1 MSLLGDDNARKALLA
16 CSAALN
22 LNDDVARRAIALVA
36 QSNGSTDTLLD
47 RIKGLSCVWKQ
58 WDGTWYVAEDVRAS
72 LVDRLG
78 AEVPSDVR
86 NGLHELLADAADQ
99 RLLELVP
106 DGQLFDYRVRACHLE
121 AGYQQ
126 IQVTRHEEAG
136 AERLLTAWQQ
146 GRLEARD
153 ATAAAVDHLASDLER
168 QGHRLPDQVLFLR
181 GMAARSRRDW
191 GRAELYFR
199 MVWEHGQ
206 PGEIQAIAAHLF
218 ANLTRDRKAAEQALR
233 DSLAWNSE
241 PFHRAQVW
249 HSLGNLL
256 ARERNR
262 SKEAE
267 DVYRKSLELDPNP
280 QGKAQVWHS
289 LGNLLARERNRS
301 KEAEDAYQKSL
312 ELRHDPQHQGQV
324 YASWANALAR
334 EGKMNLDELDRAA
347 ELAHKARQIDPKNL
361 HTRAIAT
368 KVLAEVFREKGDLRN
383 ELEALEELLELERKR
398 YRHQDAQ
405 RTEHRIREIKRA

>member
-267 DVYRKSLELDPNP
+267 D
-280 QGKAQVWHS
+280 
-289 LGNLLARERNRS
+289 
-301 KEAEDAYQKSL
+301 AYQKSL